1 MSEENA
7 KKDSIPVLINQD
19 NLDNNDLQLRPLM
32 LEDLKFET
40 LNVSNGYGFLM
51 IINFLFNKKYKCYR

>member
-7 KKDSIPVLINQD
+7 KKDGIPVLSNQD
-19 NLDNNDLQLRPLM
+19 NIDINNDLQSRPLM

-40 LNVSNGYGFLM
+40 LNVSYF
-51 IINFLFNKKYKCYR
+51 

>member
-7 KKDSIPVLINQD
+7 KKDGIPVLSSQD
-19 NLDNNDLQLRPLM
+19 NIDNNDLQSRPLM

-40 LNVSNGYGFLM
+40 LNVSYF
-51 IINFLFNKKYKCYR
+51 

>member
-7 KKDSIPVLINQD
+7 KKDGIPVLSNQD
-19 NLDNNDLQLRPLM
+19 NIDNNDLQSRPLM

-40 LNVSNGYGFLM
+40 LNVSYF
-51 IINFLFNKKYKCYR
+51 